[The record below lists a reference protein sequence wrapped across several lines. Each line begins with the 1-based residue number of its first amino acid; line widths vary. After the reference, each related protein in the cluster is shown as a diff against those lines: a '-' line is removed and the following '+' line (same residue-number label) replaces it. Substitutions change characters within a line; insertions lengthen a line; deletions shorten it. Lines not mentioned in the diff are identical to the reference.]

1 MIEALKNCPN
11 CGGTLNEAGRCS
23 FCGSK
28 VYDFLTIDFNDRKY
42 PAARTYVR
50 MRVKDSNGKFKIIIA
65 PIIVDTVEMTSKP
78 GYCGCGYPDYLAD
91 LLRPEITLD
100 IHCQVID
107 SMYMI
112 LEEEGEKTE

>member
-28 VYDFLTIDFNDRKY
+28 VYDFLSIDFNKREC
-42 PAARTYVR
+42 PSARTYIR
-50 MRVKDSNGKFKIIIA
+50 MRVKDPKGNSKVVLA

-78 GYCGCGYPDYLAD
+78 EYDSLPMIDNDKELMRC
-91 LLRPEITLD
+91 RIETTLD

-112 LEEEGEKTE
+112 YEEEGE